1 MSVTVRR
8 DPSVIALRD
17 VAKTYANGKLAL
29 HGITLSV
36 APGEFIS
43 LVGASGCGK
52 STLLKIMAG
61 LLAPSSGEISGLGG
75 AGRADGRGYVF
86 QDANLMPWRTVL
98 RNTELPLEMQDV
110 DRTTRR
116 KRARQALATVG
127 LAEYEA
133 FYPRQL
139 SGGMRMRASIAR
151 ALVSDPR
158 ILFMDEPFGALDELT
173 RQRLHGELQEIWQ
186 RNRLTIVFVTHNV
199 YEAVFLSGRVVV
211 LETDPGRIRDIVTV
225 EQKFPRG
232 HGFIASA
239 AFGRHVQEITD
250 LITGKAERAHAV

>member
-1 MSVTVRR
+1 MAVTV
-8 DPSVIALRD
+8 SLRD
-17 VAKTYANGKLAL
+17 VAKTYGNGKLAL
-29 HGITLSV
+29 TGVNLAI
-36 APGEFIS
+36 APGEFVS

-61 LLAPSSGEISGLGG
+61 LLTPSSGEMTGLDGG
-75 AGRADGRGYVF
+75 GRGEGRGYVF

-98 RNTELPLEMQDV
+98 RNTELPLEMLGV
-110 DRTTRR
+110 DRATRR
-116 KRARQALATVG
+116 DKARQALETVG
-127 LAEYEA
+127 LAEVES

-173 RQRLHGELQEIWQ
+173 RQRLQSELQEIWQ

-199 YEAVFLSGRVVV
+199 YEAVFLSNRIVV
-211 LETDPGRIRDIVTV
+211 LETNPGRIREIVAIDDP
-225 EQKFPRG
+225 FPRG
-232 HGFIASA
+232 DGFIASA
-239 AFGRHVQEITD
+239 GFGRHVQEITG
-250 LITGKAERAHAV
+250 LITGRRELAHAV

>member
-1 MSVTVRR
+1 MSVTSRR
-8 DPSVIALRD
+8 DPGVMALRD

-29 HGITLSV
+29 QGITLSV
-36 APGEFIS
+36 APGEFVS

-75 AGRADGRGYVF
+75 MGPAEGRGYVF

-98 RNTELPLEMQDV
+98 RNAELPLEMQGV

-116 KRARQALATVG
+116 KKARQALETVG
-127 LAEYEA
+127 LAECES

-173 RQRLHGELQEIWQ
+173 RQRLHGELQEIWR

-211 LETDPGRIRDIVTV
+211 LETNPGRIRDIVTV
-225 EQKFPRG
+225 EHPFPRDD
-232 HGFIASA
+232 GFIASA
-239 AFGRHVQEITD
+239 AFGRCVQEITG